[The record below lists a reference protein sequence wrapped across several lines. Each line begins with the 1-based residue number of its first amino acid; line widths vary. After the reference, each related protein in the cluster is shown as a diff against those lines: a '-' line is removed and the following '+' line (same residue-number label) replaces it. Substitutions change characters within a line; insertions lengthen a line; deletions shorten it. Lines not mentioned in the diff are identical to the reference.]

1 MCLTCRGYE
10 SRMDHII
17 SHVAPIARDRDAC
30 ECSRDSRVAI
40 GIALSP
46 RLVSGAVS
54 PIRER
59 RAATLGC
66 RSRASPGS
74 VHFGLREF
82 SCGRRS
88 RPRPVRAGV
97 PRGGGGVAR
106 AGPRASIVTHIDIL
120 RGAVSKGRA
129 KFPPNLPNLREPAS
143 DQNYLAWASSKVSPC
158 PRDRRASPSAPSFAS
173 RCFLR
178 GSHVC
183 W

>member
-1 MCLTCRGYE
+1 M
-10 SRMDHII
+10 SRPLR
-17 SHVAPIARDRDAC
+17 VTVTGVRVR
-30 ECSRDSRVAI
+30 SRDSSRYRYRSLAPSRLRRGLSDPGTTCCNPRMPVPRVPGVGSLRATRIFLSVWPGAARAGLSAPECRVA
-40 GIALSP
+40 
-46 RLVSGAVS
+46 
-54 PIRER
+54 
-59 RAATLGC
+59 
-66 RSRASPGS
+66 
-74 VHFGLREF
+74 
-82 SCGRRS
+82 
-88 RPRPVRAGV
+88 
-97 PRGGGGVAR
+97 GGGVAR

>member
-1 MCLTCRGYE
+1 M
-10 SRMDHII
+10 SRPLRVTVTRA
-17 SHVAPIARDRDAC
+17 SVV
-30 ECSRDSRVAI
+30 ETRVAI

-82 SCGRRS
+82 SCGPEPPAACPRRS
-88 RPRPVRAGV
+88 AAWR
-97 PRGGGGVAR
+97 GGGVAR

>member
-1 MCLTCRGYE
+1 MLQPSDAGPARPRGRFTSGYANFL
-10 SRMDHII
+10 
-17 SHVAPIARDRDAC
+17 VA
-30 ECSRDSRVAI
+30 
-40 GIALSP
+40 
-46 RLVSGAVS
+46 
-54 PIRER
+54 
-59 RAATLGC
+59 
-66 RSRASPGS
+66 
-74 VHFGLREF
+74 
-82 SCGRRS
+82 RS
-88 RPRPVRAGV
+88 RPRPVAAPECRVA
-97 PRGGGGVAR
+97 GGGVAR

>member
-1 MCLTCRGYE
+1 MSDHVSDLPRI
-10 SRMDHII
+10 RMDHNIACRLSSQII
-17 SHVAPIARDRDAC
+17 VTSHRSLAP
-30 ECSRDSRVAI
+30 SRLR
-40 GIALSP
+40 
-46 RLVSGAVS
+46 AVS
-54 PIRER
+54 PVRE

-66 RSRASPGS
+66 RSRASPGVGS
-74 VHFGLREF
+74 LRATRIFLCPGTRPAPGER
-82 SCGRRS
+82 CPCPPREGR
-88 RPRPVRAGV
+88 VAG
-97 PRGGGGVAR
+97 RGGVAR
-106 AGPRASIVTHIDIL
+106 AGRASIVTHIDIL

>member
-1 MCLTCRGYE
+1 
-10 SRMDHII
+10 MDHN
-17 SHVAPIARDRDAC
+17 IACRLSSRNNCDLASLSRPVSSPRGLSGPGTCCNPRVPVPRVPGGRFTSGYANVFLWPGTARGVRR
-30 ECSRDSRVAI
+30 ECRVA
-40 GIALSP
+40 
-46 RLVSGAVS
+46 
-54 PIRER
+54 
-59 RAATLGC
+59 
-66 RSRASPGS
+66 
-74 VHFGLREF
+74 
-82 SCGRRS
+82 GR
-88 RPRPVRAGV
+88 
-97 PRGGGGVAR
+97 GGVAR
-106 AGPRASIVTHIDIL
+106 AGRASIVTHIDIL

>member
-1 MCLTCRGYE
+1 MSDVVR
-10 SRMDHII
+10 S
-17 SHVAPIARDRDAC
+17 SHCVTVTR
-30 ECSRDSRVAI
+30 ECSRVAI
-40 GIALSP
+40 ALSP
-46 RLVSGAVS
+46 PSRLRAVS
-54 PIRER
+54 PVRE

-66 RSRASPGS
+66 RSRASPGVGS
-74 VHFGLREF
+74 LRATRIF
-82 SCGRRS
+82 LW
-88 RPRPVRAGV
+88 RPAGGAARA
-97 PRGGGGVAR
+97 PACPPECRGGGGVAR

-158 PRDRRASPSAPSFAS
+158 PRDRRASPSAPSFVS

>member
-1 MCLTCRGYE
+1 MARGGAAWGGAV
-10 SRMDHII
+10 RVMAAVVRARAAAVMVT
-17 SHVAPIARDRDAC
+17 VAVVRVKVVVARVMEARAAA
-30 ECSRDSRVAI
+30 RVA
-40 GIALSP
+40 
-46 RLVSGAVS
+46 
-54 PIRER
+54 
-59 RAATLGC
+59 
-66 RSRASPGS
+66 
-74 VHFGLREF
+74 
-82 SCGRRS
+82 
-88 RPRPVRAGV
+88 
-97 PRGGGGVAR
+97 GGGVAR